1 MAVLPLTGNALH
13 NVEMEYHGKFGH
25 YLGRIYNIS
34 PMDIIGIFYTA
45 YRLVTQNLETTLP
58 GFQIIKRCIQYLD
71 SHPHKTIFYPSNY
84 YDGSNVI
91 ILTWN
96 GDQVEYHTT
105 PNCL

>member
-1 MAVLPLTGNALH
+1 
-13 NVEMEYHGKFGH
+13 ME
-25 YLGRIYNIS
+25 
-34 PMDIIGIFYTA
+34 P
-45 YRLVTQNLETTLP
+45 TLP
-58 GFQIIKRCIQYLD
+58 RFQGINHCIQYLD

-105 PNCL
+105 LNVLEYHQDVDHHRIFNRR